1 MDHIIIMAGRLGRDV
16 ELKYLGDG
24 TPVATFSMA
33 VDQGWGDKKTTI
45 WVRVTAWRKTA
56 EVAAQYLKKGSA
68 VLVKGELAPDKETG
82 GPRIWQGR
90 DGVAKAS
97 YEITANSLTFLP
109 SGGDSGGQQAQ
120 SKPQASEESYDDEL
134 MF

>member
-1 MDHIIIMAGRLGRDV
+1 MYHSITLVGRLGRDPG
-16 ELKYLGDG
+16 LKYLGDG
-24 TPVATFSMA
+24 TAVADFPMA

-56 EVAAQYLKKGSA
+56 ENVAQYLKKGSM
-68 VLVKGELAPDKETG
+68 VLVEGEFSPDKETG
-82 GPRIWQGR
+82 GPRVWQGR
-90 DGVAKAS
+90 DGVSKAS
-97 YEITANSLTFLP
+97 YEITANEVRFL
-109 SGGDSGGQQAQ
+109 STAGDSGGQQAQ